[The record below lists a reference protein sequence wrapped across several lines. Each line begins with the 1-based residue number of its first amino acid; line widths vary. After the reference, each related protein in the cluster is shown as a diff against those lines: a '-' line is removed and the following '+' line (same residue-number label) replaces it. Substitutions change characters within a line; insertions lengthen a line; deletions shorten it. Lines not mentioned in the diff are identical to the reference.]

1 MTCKNRV
8 KESREAEAISRSE
21 FARKA
26 GIADRTLKRVEEG
39 NSNHTTVTKNKIL
52 NVFNRLENK
61 RRDYALAFLFPS
73 E

>member
-26 GIADRTLKRVEEG
+26 GVVDQTLKRVEEG
-39 NSNHTTVTKNKIL
+39 NSNHAAVTKNKIL
-52 NVFNRLENK
+52 NAFNRLENK
-61 RRDYALAFLFPS
+61 RRDYTLAFLFPS